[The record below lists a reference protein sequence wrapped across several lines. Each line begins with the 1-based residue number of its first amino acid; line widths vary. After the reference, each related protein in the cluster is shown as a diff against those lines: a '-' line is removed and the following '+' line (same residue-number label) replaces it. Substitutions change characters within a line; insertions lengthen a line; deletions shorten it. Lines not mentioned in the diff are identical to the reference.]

1 MIADQNTSF
10 HSMLN
15 KFTAMTFLLK
25 AMTFLYVKRTA
36 AKVLYSALKRGN
48 NIHRFVHDERSRAF
62 ARNVGFYRLC
72 IVSRTFAAG

>member
-1 MIADQNTSF
+1 
-10 HSMLN
+10 
-15 KFTAMTFLLK
+15 
-25 AMTFLYVKRTA
+25 MTFLYVKRTA